1 MQAILKND
9 VQQPNPSRKK
19 HPLGLYMLFATEAWE
34 RFSYYGMRAILVL
47 YLTATVVKGGLGV
60 DKSTA
65 MGIYGFFTGAVYITP
80 MIGGYLTDR
89 FIGRRL
95 AITIGGILMA
105 LGNFSLFASQSL
117 TALYIG
123 LGLLI
128 IGNGFFKPNISTI
141 VGDLYEDNDPRR
153 DGAFTIFYMGINV
166 GAFFAPLI
174 VGLMSYKYG
183 FLTAAIGMIV
193 GQLVFNLLGNRYLGD
208 IGKEPTGKPEVTA
221 GDRVT
226 SELRMRIISGMIESG
241 TILSENKLAADF
253 GVSRS
258 PIREALK
265 ILASENIIR
274 LERMGAVVIGLT
286 EKEYAE
292 IYDVRLLIET
302 FVFERLVR
310 MDTNEL
316 VMELSKI
323 LEMMK
328 ISIKY
333 RDADEFSNQDVIFH
347 ETIIR
352 SINHSYILMIWDN
365 LKSVME
371 SLILLSMRSRFKEKY
386 EDFTRIINNH
396 QLYIDAIKTKD
407 RDLMIKSL
415 HKNFDDVQE
424 KVEDLWM
431 SQQMLSKGVE
441 QEND

>member
-1 MQAILKND
+1 MVESKEF
-9 VQQPNPSRKK
+9 
-19 HPLGLYMLFATEAWE
+19 LYP
-34 RFSYYGMRAILVL
+34 
-47 YLTATVVKGGLGV
+47 VKWLS
-60 DKSTA
+60 K
-65 MGIYGFFTGAVYITP
+65 
-80 MIGGYLTDR
+80 
-89 FIGRRL
+89 
-95 AITIGGILMA
+95 
-105 LGNFSLFASQSL
+105 AS
-117 TALYIG
+117 
-123 LGLLI
+123 
-128 IGNGFFKPNISTI
+128 
-141 VGDLYEDNDPRR
+141 
-153 DGAFTIFYMGINV
+153 
-166 GAFFAPLI
+166 
-174 VGLMSYKYG
+174 
-183 FLTAAIGMIV
+183 
-193 GQLVFNLLGNRYLGD
+193 
-208 IGKEPTGKPEVTA
+208 A

-407 RDLMIKSL
+407 RNLMIKSL